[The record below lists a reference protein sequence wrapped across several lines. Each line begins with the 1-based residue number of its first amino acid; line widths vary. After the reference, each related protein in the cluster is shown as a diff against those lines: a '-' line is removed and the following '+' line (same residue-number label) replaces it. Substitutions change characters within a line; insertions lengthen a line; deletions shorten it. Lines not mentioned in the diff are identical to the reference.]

1 MTQVSSSP
9 APSHIAFIL
18 TPGYSL
24 MSVASAVEPLR
35 AANLLAERPLY
46 QYRFLSEAGGLMAS
60 TATGGFNTEPWW
72 QEEHSF
78 DLVFIA
84 AGGNPMV
91 YENTDLRRYLR
102 HLRKQGVPLGGIS
115 GGSAI
120 LARFGMMD
128 GRRFTVHW
136 QHVQALRDLFP
147 HLLVERSLYV
157 IDRDR
162 YTCAGGVA
170 ALDMMH
176 AMIAAE
182 HGTSFARTVSDWFIH
197 TDIRTSSDPQQS
209 SVEQQYGVTHPALVA
224 AIGLMN
230 THLADPLSAE
240 QLGMLSGQSA
250 RQLQRLFN
258 AQLGE
263 PMMQFYRN
271 LRLDKANEL
280 LQQVALPITQ
290 IALATGFGNAAHF
303 SRCFVARFGMTP
315 AQRRAQGI
323 QSHTVRSLRVR

>member
-1 MTQVSSSP
+1 MTHASP
-9 APSHIAFIL
+9 PARIGFIL

-24 MSVASAVEPLR
+24 LSVATAVEPLR
-35 AANLLAERPLY
+35 AANLLSERPLY
-46 QYRFLSEAGGLMAS
+46 QSVFLSES
-60 TATGGFNTEPWW
+60 GGFMPSSANGGFHTEPWAQV
-72 QEEHSF
+72 QEKF
-78 DLVFIA
+78 DLVFVA
-84 AGGNPMV
+84 AGGNPMI
-91 YENTDLRRYLR
+91 YDSPALMRYLR
-102 HLRKQGVPLGGIS
+102 NLAGQGVTLGGIS

-120 LARFGMMD
+120 LARYGMME

-136 QHVQALRDLFP
+136 QHVQAMRDFYP

-182 HGTSFARTVSDWFIH
+182 HGAGFATHVSDWFIH

-209 SVEQQYGVTHPALVA
+209 SLEQQYGITHPALVA

-230 THLADPLSAE
+230 THLADPLTPE

-250 RQLQRLFN
+250 RNLQRLFN
-258 AQLGE
+258 QQLGE

-280 LQQVALPITQ
+280 LQQSALPISRV
-290 IALATGFGNAAHF
+290 ALSTGFSNAAHF
-303 SRCFVARFGMTP
+303 SRSFVQRFGVTP
-315 AQRRAQGI
+315 AQRRAQGVT
-323 QSHTVRSLRVR
+323 SPTVRFLRME

>member
-1 MTQVSSSP
+1 MDSALQLTR
-9 APSHIAFIL
+9 IGFIL

-35 AANLLAERPLY
+35 AANLLAEQPLY
-46 QYRFLSEAGGLMAS
+46 KASFLSETGGFMAS
-60 TATGGFNTEPWW
+60 SATGGFNTDAWW
-72 QEEHSF
+72 KENEGF
-78 DLVFIA
+78 DLVFVA

-91 YENTDLRRYLR
+91 YDNSDLRRYLR
-102 HLRKQGVPLGGIS
+102 HLAAQGVPLGGIS

-120 LARFGMMD
+120 LARYGMMD

-136 QHVQALRDLFP
+136 QHVQALRDFYP

-182 HGTSFARTVSDWFIH
+182 HGTGFARTVSDWFIH
-197 TDIRTSSDPQQS
+197 TDIRTSSDPQQA

-230 THLADPLSAE
+230 AHLADPLTPE
-240 QLGMLSGQSA
+240 QIGMLSGQSA

-258 AQLGE
+258 QQLGE

-271 LRLDKANEL
+271 LRLEKADEL
-280 LQQVALPITQ
+280 LQQVALPITE
-290 IALATGFGNAAHF
+290 IAMATGFANAAHF
-303 SRCFVARFGMTP
+303 SRSFAGRFGITP
-315 AQRRAQGI
+315 AQRRAQGL
-323 QSHTVRSLRVR
+323 QSQTVRSLRKR

>member
-1 MTQVSSSP
+1 MMGGTSQQTR
-9 APSHIAFIL
+9 IGFIL

-35 AANLLAERPLY
+35 AANLLAEQALY
-46 QYRFLSEAGGLMAS
+46 KSSFLSETGGFMAS
-60 TATGGFNTEPWW
+60 TATGGFNTTAWW
-72 QEEHSF
+72 QENDGF
-78 DLVFIA
+78 DLVFVA
-84 AGGNPMV
+84 AGGNPLV
-91 YENTDLRRYLR
+91 YDSPDLRRYLR
-102 HLRKQGVPLGGIS
+102 HLAAQGVLLGGIS

-120 LARFGMMD
+120 LARYGMMD

-136 QHVQALRDLFP
+136 QHVQALRDFYP

-176 AMIAAE
+176 AIIAAE
-182 HGTSFARTVSDWFIH
+182 HGTGFARTVSDWFIH
-197 TDIRTSSDPQQS
+197 TDIRTPTDPQQS
-209 SVEQQYGVTHPALVA
+209 NIEQQYGVTHPALVA

-230 THLADPLSAE
+230 AHLGDPLTPE
-240 QLGMLSGQSA
+240 QIGMLSGQSA

-258 AQLGE
+258 QQLGV

-271 LRLDKANEL
+271 LRLEKANEL
-280 LQQVALPITQ
+280 LQQVALPITE
-290 IALATGFGNAAHF
+290 IALATGFSNAAHF
-303 SRCFVARFGMTP
+303 SRCFVQRFGVTP
-315 AQRRAQGI
+315 AQRRAQG
-323 QSHTVRSLRVR
+323 QQTQTVRPLRMR